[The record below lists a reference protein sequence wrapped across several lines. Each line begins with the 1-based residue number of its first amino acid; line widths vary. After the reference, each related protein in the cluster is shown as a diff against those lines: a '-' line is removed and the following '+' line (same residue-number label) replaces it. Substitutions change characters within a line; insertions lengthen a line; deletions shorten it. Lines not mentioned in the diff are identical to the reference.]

1 MTPSLDA
8 RVVWS
13 NRKASIAVVDRPSTG
28 QCAYIE
34 VSSECIVWNLPLFT
48 RQHALRLDE
57 SYTPKALT
65 PSLRTD
71 TGDPPRP
78 LASLDAARWAIGA
91 CYGVGK

>member
-1 MTPSLDA
+1 M
-8 RVVWS
+8 
-13 NRKASIAVVDRPSTG
+13 ASIVVVDRPSTS
-28 QCAYIE
+28 QCASIE
-34 VSSECIVWNLPLFT
+34 VSSQCIVCSLPLST
-48 RQHALRLDE
+48 PQHALGLDE

-65 PSLRTD
+65 PSLLTD